1 MSAATYRLRKMLDQ
15 NPSAEEIVYGQK
27 TVPDARHLYTDLSEF
42 RKSLSILLHE
52 VGRELESIYNNEAM
66 NAIKRARGEKL
77 LIDNFVADP
86 GQLEVYCKNMYKDIE
101 AYNECIRI
109 IDERMLELMKYG
121 GWITTKR

>member
-1 MSAATYRLRKMLDQ
+1 MLDQ